1 MGYLEELESFFD
13 HVQNNSARSL
23 SRNKLIEKFF
33 QYMSQEYGYNEDYF
47 REQFDEKSADY
58 NDFDEFI
65 YKYYMGL
72 TRDLRREYEK
82 VETEAKERIKLY
94 KKNVSELHNKVESI
108 SLSEKY
114 TREKYI
120 FFLSINKKLLQ
131 KAEEVRKKEEIFRR
145 ALRNC
150 RENSNWFWGN
160 WFCDNTFS
168 DIQQYD
174 YIDWKSKINF
184 LEANI
189 REGDEFTKIKRSDR
203 EEYLTL
209 FKSYIDEHNILERI
223 LYSVLNNYYLQNRK
237 EIIKEAVNL
246 FVNENYIPFVYLLV
260 PQIEGLFDVYKNVLG
275 INNDEKA
282 NGLIEKLE
290 QINEYKRLW
299 GYVYYAFEFPVLRND
314 IAHGNMVEITSEIAY
329 DTLMDIFYLF
339 QEIDSS
345 QRQYKVMLNFF
356 ETFSSK
362 AMDSASIY
370 VLEYFS
376 CSIEGKDNLG
386 WLEKC
391 LDGRYESLLQ
401 WYGHLNTFNK
411 LKEFFGS
418 SNFRSLMHPNEE
430 LEIISSIE
438 MDGKQYSCKSIN
450 DKLKKYMPLLDILII
465 YMQFPPEWIADVKQQ
480 ICEIDKKIDEK
491 HQLLNRLIPLSDA
504 ELNEIDGI

>member
-1 MGYLEELESFFD
+1 MGYLGELDSFFE
-13 HVQNNSARSL
+13 HIQNNSARSL
-23 SRNKLIEKFF
+23 SRDQLIKSFLE
-33 QYMSQEYGYNEDYF
+33 YMCKEYGHNEAYY
-47 REQFDEKSADY
+47 REKFDEKRTEYDSF
-58 NDFDEFI
+58 NEFI
-65 YKYYMGL
+65 YRYWLGL
-72 TRDLRREYEK
+72 TGDLRSEYET
-82 VETEAKERIKLY
+82 VEREAKDRVQLY
-94 KKNVSELHNKVESI
+94 KNCVSKLQHTVDVVSPN
-108 SLSEKY
+108 EKY
-114 TREKYI
+114 KKQKYI
-120 FFLSINKKLLQ
+120 FSGNINKDLLE
-131 KAEEVRKKEEIFRR
+131 KATKFRAKDRIFWRALNNCRKKSWWLAGQWLYRDE
-145 ALRNC
+145 
-150 RENSNWFWGN
+150 
-160 WFCDNTFS
+160 FS
-168 DIQQYD
+168 DIQQYVD
-174 YIDWKSKINF
+174 IDWKSKINF
-184 LEANI
+184 LEADIKYAN
-189 REGDEFTKIKRSDR
+189 ELAKIKESDKER
-203 EEYLTL
+203 YLAL
-209 FKSYIDEHNILERI
+209 FKRYIDEHNILERI
-223 LYSVLNNYYLQNRK
+223 LELVSNNYYLKNREK
-237 EIIKEAVNL
+237 IIKEAVVL
-246 FVNENYIPFVYLLV
+246 FNKRNYIPFTYLLV

-275 INNDEKA
+275 INNNEKV

-290 QINEYKRLW
+290 QINEHKRIW
-299 GYVYYAFEFPVLRND
+299 GYIYYAFEFPVLRND
-314 IAHGNMVEITSEIAY
+314 IAHGNIVEITSEIAY

-362 AMDSASIY
+362 AIDSASIY

-430 LEIISSIE
+430 LEIISSVE

-450 DKLKKYMPLLDILII
+450 DKLKKYMPLLDILMI

-504 ELNEIDGI
+504 DLNEIDGI